1 MLGESSVSP
10 HHELRS
16 RSSRALRAEVG
27 DMLITRHRTGGL
39 AGIPRLGEIVAVT
52 GPDGSPPYRV
62 RWLGNT
68 SR

>member
-1 MLGESSVSP
+1 
-10 HHELRS
+10 
-16 RSSRALRAEVG
+16 
-27 DMLITRHRTGGL
+27 MLITRHRTGGL